1 MKLQH
6 SGSFDGVAEVLTTEE
21 RADLIGAKAAVQTFL
36 FPPPSARCGCPRCQA
51 EQETVALER
60 AAMKLAAERT
70 LAIME
75 GRATPA
81 DLVDEDDRGLGKT
94 VSDEARPSSSL
105 CYFCGRTDLPTQ
117 MRSIARADGTV
128 QEINA
133 CFECRMRHFGE
144 DGV

>member
-1 MKLQH
+1 MTIH
-6 SGSFDGVAEVLTTEE
+6 AGSFDGANEVLTTEE
-21 RADLIGAKAAVQTFL
+21 RADLIGAKAAVKAFL
-36 FPPPSARCGCPRCQA
+36 FPPTLQRCQCPCCLY
-51 EQETVALER
+51 EQEGAALER
-60 AAMKLAAERT
+60 AAMKVAAERT

-94 VSDEARPSSSL
+94 VADESRPSSSL
-105 CYFCGRTDLPTQ
+105 CYFCGRTDLPIQ
-117 MRSIARADGTV
+117 LRSIPRSDGTV